1 MGKITSRTARAAVTA
16 GLAATLAFSSLPVSA
31 FAEVA
36 GGNQNGGGSVA
47 ADASAPAADSST
59 GAADDVTTA
68 DAAAGTTDDAAPADT
83 TDAAADSETPAADAA
98 AAPAA
103 ADDTQATG
111 AFEVD
116 GRSFSDFAEAVKE
129 AAKTSSHKVTI
140 KNNVAPNQI
149 LNVNEGGVTVTAD
162 STVVYSGV
170 LQVSADNVTVTGIH
184 FQLDPA
190 TEVYKQNVIVGN
202 KAHGVTITKNVFT
215 IAPGDPAKGG
225 SGNKDLNPNAVW
237 LENGANGTVV
247 DDNDFSLGQSVNNSS
262 TGINLIGNG
271 TNPITGTKITNNH
284 VKTGGIVGNG
294 TSGTM
299 MFVVGNGNTPAGSYG
314 IVDTTITGNTVKN
327 GTGLTADK
335 SKTFGVSVT
344 ATKNTSITDN
354 NSFEGYAAIS
364 YSVWRSQGPNDV
376 LTVSGNTMNA
386 YAGINLGTYVTE
398 GGLKAYN
405 NTFGPETKVPYAGP
419 SVSVVDQN
427 GKNYASVSN
436 AIKAGATTITLLH
449 NVTEAV
455 TIPAGKTVTLDLAGY
470 KLTNETND
478 PKKPENTIKADT
490 ITNNGT
496 LTVTDSSE
504 GKTGVVDNVSHGK
517 AALSNEEGATATL
530 NGGTFKR
537 SKEDSTN
544 GSNTFYT
551 ILNHGTMTINDP
563 TKVESKNVNGSL
575 STFSSLIDNGW
586 YSGSPNKD
594 NAKLTINGGTFEGG
608 NYIKNDSYGELT
620 INGGSVKG
628 SSAAVFSWNKATI
641 NGGEFS
647 SEGNQVIWNGGVS
660 VDKDP
665 EGANVG
671 QLTIT
676 GGTFT
681 ATDGQ
686 TIIAQHAKNLTDGQK
701 NDVAV
706 KVTGGTFKGAL
717 ADDLVNAQIS
727 GGSFT
732 VAPDASYIV
741 AGSGLD
747 KRDDGT
753 YGVTKAV
760 LVLDGSV
767 QDGTLTV
774 DVAKGAA
781 LTKADLLKLAS
792 VSVEGYTLDVSGD
805 FDGLAAAIK
814 DKDTSK
820 SFEFTYTAT
829 KDGKN
834 ADTLTAKLAVKLTDS
849 SVVTKPDATKTWKVT
864 FVDGIDSTDD
874 PKVEV
879 KDGEA
884 VAKPADPTLDGW
896 KFVGWYTTL
905 NDDGTVENE
914 YDFSQPVKGDLTL
927 YAGWVPAGSSDGT
940 KPEEPKS
947 DNKGNKELPQ
957 TGDTTNYAIPV
968 ALGVAGVV
976 AVGGALVMRK
986 RQQ

>member
-1 MGKITSRTARAAVTA
+1 MGKLSSRTARLAVTA
-16 GLAATLAFSSLPVSA
+16 GLAATLAVSGLPVAA
-31 FAEVA
+31 FAEGATTNKPAAEASADVA
-36 GGNQNGGGSVA
+36 TTSVA
-47 ADASAPAADSST
+47 PTETAEDGADKADASKDNATTEA
-59 GAADDVTTA
+59 TA
-68 DAAAGTTDDAAPADT
+68 DAV
-83 TDAAADSETPAADAA
+83 ETPAADS

-103 ADDTQATG
+103 DA
-111 AFEVD
+111 
-116 GRSFSDFAEAVKE
+116 AEAADPKAASETKAYSVGGTAYSTFEE
-129 AAKTSSHKVTI
+129 ALNAAGENGTITLVANSSEKLTVNKKVTI
-140 KNNVAPNQI
+140 TADAGVTFTGTLTITADGVTVDGVHFNRGAAAEGRKDSILVSGATGTTVKKCYFTAPSELFKGVEWQYNGIALEGVTKTTTIEDNTFNLGRMNDTNGSGDVAADSNANSAI
-149 LNVNEGGVTVTAD
+149 NLVGGGGGNIDGVVIQRNTVTVTAPAGD
-162 STVVYSGV
+162 ATR
-170 LQVSADNVTVTGIH
+170 SASVNLLIANGNNNEPDTTTFGIKNVTVADNTYNGAADKDNEKTRFAGISNVKGISFTENKVSNAGTGI
-184 FQLDPA
+184 
-190 TEVYKQNVIVGN
+190 
-202 KAHGVTITKNVFT
+202 
-215 IAPGDPAKGG
+215 
-225 SGNKDLNPNAVW
+225 
-237 LENGANGTVV
+237 
-247 DDNDFSLGQSVNNSS
+247 GQSVWKDQTGGNNTVTYKKNEF
-262 TGINLIGNG
+262 TG
-271 TNPITGTKITNNH
+271 
-284 VKTGGIVGNG
+284 VKTPV
-294 TSGTM
+294 
-299 MFVVGNGNTPAGSYG
+299 
-314 IVDTTITGNTVKN
+314 
-327 GTGLTADK
+327 
-335 SKTFGVSVT
+335 
-344 ATKNTSITDN
+344 
-354 NSFEGYAAIS
+354 
-364 YSVWRSQGPNDV
+364 RQ
-376 LTVSGNTMNA
+376 
-386 YAGINLGTYVTE
+386 
-398 GGLKAYN
+398 
-405 NTFGPETKVPYAGP
+405 PYA
-419 SVSVVDQN
+419 S
-427 GKNYASVSN
+427 ASVSASDGTVALYTSVNEAIN
-436 AIKAGATTITLLH
+436 ASNDPKAVVQLTKD
-449 NVTEAV
+449 VTEDV
-455 TIPAGKTVTLDLAGY
+455 VIPAGKTVTLDLAGK
-470 KLTNETND
+470 KLTN
-478 PKKPENTIKADT
+478 AAGHT
-490 ITNNGT
+490 ITNHGT
-496 LTVTDSSE
+496 LTVTDSSD

-647 SEGNQVIWNGGVS
+647 SEGNQVIWNGGGS

-792 VSVEGYTLDVSGD
+792 VSAEGYTLDVSGD

-874 PKVEV
+874 PTVEV

>member
-1 MGKITSRTARAAVTA
+1 MIANGNNNEPDTTTFGIKNVT
-16 GLAATLAFSSLPVSA
+16 
-31 FAEVA
+31 VA
-36 GGNQNGGGSVA
+36 DNTYN
-47 ADASAPAADSST
+47 
-59 GAADDVTTA
+59 GAADKDNEKTRFAGISNVKGVSFTKNTISN
-68 DAAAGTTDDAAPADT
+68 AAMGIAQSYWHG
-83 TDAAADSETPAADAA
+83 
-98 AAPAA
+98 
-103 ADDTQATG
+103 QTG
-111 AFEVD
+111 
-116 GRSFSDFAEAVKE
+116 G
-129 AAKTSSHKVTI
+129 
-140 KNNVAPNQI
+140 NN
-149 LNVNEGGVTVTAD
+149 TVT
-162 STVVYSGV
+162 Y
-170 LQVSADNVTVTGIH
+170 
-184 FQLDPA
+184 
-190 TEVYKQNVIVGN
+190 N
-202 KAHGVTITKNVFT
+202 KENVFT
-215 IAPGDPAKGG
+215 DVKAP
-225 SGNKDLNPNAVW
+225 
-237 LENGANGTVV
+237 V
-247 DDNDFSLGQSVNNSS
+247 DQ
-262 TGINLIGNG
+262 
-271 TNPITGTKITNNH
+271 
-284 VKTGGIVGNG
+284 
-294 TSGTM
+294 
-299 MFVVGNGNTPAGSYG
+299 
-314 IVDTTITGNTVKN
+314 
-327 GTGLTADK
+327 
-335 SKTFGVSVT
+335 
-344 ATKNTSITDN
+344 
-354 NSFEGYAAIS
+354 
-364 YSVWRSQGPNDV
+364 
-376 LTVSGNTMNA
+376 
-386 YAGINLGTYVTE
+386 
-398 GGLKAYN
+398 
-405 NTFGPETKVPYAGP
+405 PYA
-419 SVSVVDQN
+419 S
-427 GKNYASVSN
+427 ASVSASDGTVALYTSVNEAIN
-436 AIKAGATTITLLH
+436 ASNDPKAVVQLTRDATED
-449 NVTEAV
+449 VV
-455 TIPAGKTVTLDLAGY
+455 IPAGKTVTLDLAGK
-470 KLTNETND
+470 KLTNVD
-478 PKKPENTIKADT
+478 GHT
-490 ITNNGT
+490 ITNHGT

-647 SEGNQVIWNGGVS
+647 SEGNQVIWNGGGS

-686 TIIAQHAKNLTDGQK
+686 TIIAQHAKYLTDGQR

-753 YGVTKAV
+753 YGVTKAA

-874 PKVEV
+874 PTVEV